1 MNIKPSWITGG
12 DPIRTHWTN
21 DCERFNTKDLEWRIL
36 GEWIEGDES
45 LVISAGIQRD
55 RRIVALR
62 ARGRIQ
68 ETARKLFAEAGWCFN
83 QGIPPEIPLLSPKK
97 WQEKW
102 LSFVHGDITLHSLA
116 EELCEHCVAT
126 DNLVTYRPHAEAKV
140 RQSAAR
146 LILAVLVA
154 GVIGFACG
162 WMVQPRPVQPIRS
175 QPPITESSNPPSSA
189 EQETPPVPTVPSNGP
204 SNTQPSSP

>member
-21 DCERFNTKDLEWRIL
+21 DCERFNTKELEWRIL

-55 RRIVALR
+55 RRVVALR

-83 QGIPPEIPLLSPKK
+83 EGIPPEIPLLSPVN

-102 LSFVHGDITLHSLA
+102 LSFLHGEITFHELA
-116 EELCEHCVAT
+116 EEVCKHGFARE
-126 DNLVTYRPHAEAKV
+126 NRVTYRPHAQAKV
-140 RQSAAR
+140 QQSAG
-146 LILAVLVA
+146 LLVLAVLVA
-154 GVIGFACG
+154 VGIGFAGG
-162 WMVQPRPVQPIRS
+162 WVAHPKPVQPVRS
-175 QPPITESSNPPSSA
+175 QHPLTESPNPQSSA
-189 EQETPPVPTVPSNGP
+189 PKETPPSPPAP
-204 SNTQPSSP
+204 LIEQSNTKPPSP